1 MTSFPKK
8 KALLCTHDYKN
19 QILNYYSAQIPPDF
33 NKSEHPAGRNF
44 SITAPAEQIVV
55 RASLCSPSAPEWA
68 VVSQHCACCVT
79 WEQLL
84 RAIPAAIPELC
95 FTLPGN
101 SLTSTCSQVTAVP
114 RTAICL
120 LTGNKR
126 RDGRDCRLRTALRA
140 SPRLYSEEPT
150 SFISYGNGAPK
161 CSKKEPTQ
169 HKANTSKITSQEF
182 YSRLLHSSEKGM
194 KSSSKTLR
202 GYSQEPPPNSGTG
215 TQLVSHLRVITNTC
229 LISPTVAAV

>member
-1 MTSFPKK
+1 ML
-8 KALLCTHDYKN
+8 ALGPGMG
-19 QILNYYSAQIPPDF
+19 S
-33 NKSEHPAGRNF
+33 RV
-44 SITAPAEQIVV
+44 TAL
-55 RASLCSPSAPEWA
+55 R
-68 VVSQHCACCVT
+68 
-79 WEQLL
+79 LL
-84 RAIPAAIPELC
+84 RYLGAIPAAIPELC

-140 SPRLYSEEPT
+140 SPRLYSEEPI

-194 KSSSKTLR
+194 KSSSKTLKR
-202 GYSQEPPPNSGTG
+202 VQPRTSPKFRHRDS
-215 TQLVSHLRVITNTC
+215 QLVSHLRVITNTC